1 MNIHHRNLENLVTEN
16 NFSPELNN
24 DVSKFIKKPY
34 SLQATSHFRSRKIRT
49 AKYGI
54 ETLSYLSPR
63 LWNLVPNEY
72 KTKESLADFK
82 AKQKLGSRRTVLA
95 GYAKYIF
102 TK

>member
-1 MNIHHRNLENLVTEN
+1 M
-16 NFSPELNN
+16 FSSL
-24 DVSKFIKKPY
+24 SKNHTPY
-34 SLQATSHFRSRKIRT
+34 KQLRIS

-54 ETLSYLSPR
+54 ETLSYLGPR

-82 AKQKLGSRRTVLA
+82 AKQKLGSRRIVLA